1 MTSSEWTTVTDSGKT
16 MRTRSLV
23 LATAALAFSLGACST
38 GPPEEDPDKI
48 ADVAV
53 GALEEEVGQ
62 RPDDFD
68 CGDDPVVIEEG
79 NTVDCV
85 LTAGSDTLDATVT
98 ISNVDGNDYRVN
110 VEVADTVNP

>member
-1 MTSSEWTTVTDSGKT
+1 MWTITTDFGKT
-16 MRTRSLV
+16 MRTRSLI
-23 LATAALAFSLGACST
+23 LATAALAFTLTACSS

-48 ADVAV
+48 AEVAV

-79 NTVDCV
+79 NTVDCL
-85 LTAGSDTLDATVT
+85 LTAGSDTIDATVT
-98 ISNVDGNDYRVN
+98 ISDVDGNDYKVN
-110 VEVADTVNP
+110 VEVAQTVNP